1 MVCFPWWE
9 NNPKPLWEKPL
20 TDVNLAIVFRTFL
33 AATFMIPTRAAKE
46 LLTVVLSHYLPFF
59 LKFPFIFS
67 VKVGNILSVSFKKM
81 HWTESKR
88 NWEKPLI
95 NTAWPPT
102 SQTCAYQHDLETNPD
117 TTLTCLRVEYR
128 KRNWEKPLISTQ
140 KCVYRTRVPCKRS
153 KERPRPFSESES
165 GKNSWL
171 TLNSSE

>member
-1 MVCFPWWE
+1 MECTPFYFGCNIHNTGE
-9 NNPKPLWEKPL
+9 SCEGDSYRRLFCL
-20 TDVNLAIVFRTFL
+20 TT
-33 AATFMIPTRAAKE
+33 
-46 LLTVVLSHYLPFF
+46 F
-59 LKFPFIFS
+59 LKFPLAFS
-67 VKVGNILSVSFKKM
+67 LKVGNIFSVVIQKV
-81 HWTESKR
+81 HWIESKR

-165 GKNSWL
+165 GKNS
-171 TLNSSE
+171 